1 MAVTFNGKEVGT
13 NFVDIWEYKASL
25 NGWGVNEKWKNGDYE
40 YRLLFWELLKEEW
53 VQYLMWK

>member
-1 MAVTFNGKEVGT
+1 MAKNGNFA
-13 NFVDIWEYKASL
+13 NFVDIWEYKPSL

-53 VQYLMWK
+53 VQYLRWK